1 MCSLVEKKKKK
12 KKKKIFPDRDEFC
25 RVLKVFVVFIRI
37 QACRVQSA
45 ATDHFAVRG
54 SFPFLQTSP
63 RKRQSHSVPRRCL
76 HRVDWDIFNNDLS
89 QALQTIQGLE
99 NDLDDLT
106 NAWSSAVL
114 SVLNRHAPFISNRR
128 KARRPC
134 AWLTDRL
141 VRLVRE
147 RNSLHKLLM
156 RDPQNNVLRSQHR
169 QARAVARK
177 EDRRLRC
184 EYLIAQCSAT
194 DQRKLWKVMNSVTG
208 RRRAHQQPT
217 ASVTDLST
225 AFSAVVTDPHRPQ
238 NLGPPV
244 GPCRN
249 QSLLSFPEITV
260 AEVEDLLKNVDPTKS
275 TGSDGI
281 PGLVLRQSA
290 TVIAPTLQIIFNTS
304 LRSGYVP
311 KSFKLSHVSPL
322 YKSGDKATASNYRP
336 VSLLPIVSRLL
347 ETIVKST
354 LVGYLSA
361 LNLLPASQ
369 FAYRKNHSTED
380 ALVYAVDRWLSA
392 RADHKTTGIVMIDM
406 SKAFDR
412 VLHPRL
418 LSVLHSLGIGGTSLT
433 WFSSYL
439 SERQQRIKVGSILST
454 HTDCTQGVPQGSVLG
469 PLLFLLYNKDIGQ
482 VIPPGV
488 VHQEFADDLELDY
501 THRDPQIVATMLSSA
516 VSAVED
522 WLTGIGLLVNRSK
535 TQVMFITPRR
545 AAPVEHVVSCHTE
558 KLTTVSAVKYLGLHM
573 DNDFSWT
580 THIDYLA
587 QKCRSATA
595 CLWRHKNSL
604 TLAAKRAWYVS
615 LVQSALLYS
624 SNAFFPSLSSGSLD
638 RISKLS
644 KAAVRA
650 VCSVHVPTPSAPLLN
665 QLRLRPTKQLML
677 IKSLVFVHR
686 CLYPSISPNLTIM
699 FSPIVSVD
707 NTTRGSVTKILIVP
721 FLPGPSGR
729 LSIRFRGAVAWNSLP
744 PVIRTLP
751 NRSFFKQCLQD
762 LNLEGIQF

>member
-1 MCSLVEKKKKK
+1 
-12 KKKKIFPDRDEFC
+12 
-25 RVLKVFVVFIRI
+25 
-37 QACRVQSA
+37 
-45 ATDHFAVRG
+45 
-54 SFPFLQTSP
+54 
-63 RKRQSHSVPRRCL
+63 
-76 HRVDWDIFNNDLS
+76 
-89 QALQTIQGLE
+89 
-99 NDLDDLT
+99 
-106 NAWSSAVL
+106 
-114 SVLNRHAPFISNRR
+114 
-128 KARRPC
+128 
-134 AWLTDRL
+134 
-141 VRLVRE
+141 
-147 RNSLHKLLM
+147 
-156 RDPQNNVLRSQHR
+156 
-169 QARAVARK
+169 
-177 EDRRLRC
+177 
-184 EYLIAQCSAT
+184 
-194 DQRKLWKVMNSVTG
+194 
-208 RRRAHQQPT
+208 
-217 ASVTDLST
+217 
-225 AFSAVVTDPHRPQ
+225 
-238 NLGPPV
+238 
-244 GPCRN
+244 
-249 QSLLSFPEITV
+249 
-260 AEVEDLLKNVDPTKS
+260 
-275 TGSDGI
+275 
-281 PGLVLRQSA
+281 
-290 TVIAPTLQIIFNTS
+290 
-304 LRSGYVP
+304 
-311 KSFKLSHVSPL
+311 
-322 YKSGDKATASNYRP
+322 
-336 VSLLPIVSRLL
+336 
-347 ETIVKST
+347 
-354 LVGYLSA
+354 
-361 LNLLPASQ
+361 
-369 FAYRKNHSTED
+369 
-380 ALVYAVDRWLSA
+380 
-392 RADHKTTGIVMIDM
+392 MIDM

-439 SERQQRIKVGSILST
+439 SDRQQRIKVGSILST
-454 HTDCTQGVPQGSVLG
+454 HTDCTRGVPQGSVLG
-469 PLLFLLYNKDIGQ
+469 PLLFLLYTKDIGQ
-482 VIPPGV
+482 VIPAGV

-522 WLTGIGLLVNRSK
+522 WLAGIGLLVNRSK
-535 TQVMFITPRR
+535 TQVMFVTPRR

-624 SNAFFPSLSSGSLD
+624 SNAFFPSLSAGSLD

-665 QLRLRPTKQLML
+665 QLRLRPIKQLML

-699 FSPIVSVD
+699 FSPIVSID
-707 NTTRGSVTKILIVP
+707 NTTRGSVTEILIVP

-744 PVIRTLP
+744 PVIGTLT